1 VLSLTPCLKADR
13 WRQALLTMESRSHQQ
28 IGQLESKISQNVNE
42 VVQSQLEQIV
52 LAEMKNVVVPR

>member
-1 VLSLTPCLKADR
+1 
-13 WRQALLTMESRSHQQ
+13 MESRSHQQ

>member
-1 VLSLTPCLKADR
+1 
-13 WRQALLTMESRSHQQ
+13 MESRSHQQ
-28 IGQLESKISQNVNE
+28 IVQLESKISQNVNE